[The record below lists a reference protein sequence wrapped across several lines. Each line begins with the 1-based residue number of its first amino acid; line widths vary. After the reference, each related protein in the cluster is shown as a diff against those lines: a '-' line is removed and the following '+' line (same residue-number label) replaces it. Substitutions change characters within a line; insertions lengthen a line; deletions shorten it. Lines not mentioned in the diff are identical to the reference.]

1 MLMTVLCGLSHIGSC
16 GLQNFVVVSYI
27 SKKHT
32 TSIFRQKASP
42 EDGGS
47 TFIQNV
53 SVHLSHYNEAS

>member
-1 MLMTVLCGLSHIGSC
+1 MLMTPLCGLIHSGSC

-27 SKKHT
+27 TKKHT
-32 TSIFRQKASP
+32 TSIFRQKASR

-53 SVHLSHYNEAS
+53 SIHLSYYNEAS